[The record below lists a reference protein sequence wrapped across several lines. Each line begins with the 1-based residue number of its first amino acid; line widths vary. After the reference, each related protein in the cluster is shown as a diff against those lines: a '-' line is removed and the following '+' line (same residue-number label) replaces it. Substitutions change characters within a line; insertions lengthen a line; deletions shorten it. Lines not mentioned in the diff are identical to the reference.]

1 VRDYAERRRQ
11 GTLET
16 AASLRLLIV
25 LSGLLLLT
33 FAVACHAQAAPAAI
47 HAKVVRVSQAAPPAL
62 LPVPVPE
69 PSAQAVRYYES
80 GNVLWTVTTLWSLLV
95 PGIVLFTGLSAR
107 LRVLASRLGRSWYFT
122 LALYFMFFMLVYAA
136 ANLPLDL
143 YAGFLRPRE
152 YGLSA
157 QPFGAWLANE
167 IIARV
172 VELVVGLAFLWIPY
186 LLLKRA
192 RRFWWLY
199 IWAACVSIL
208 VLVIY
213 VQPVVIDPLFH
224 RFSPMQDKALQSRVL
239 AEVHRA
245 GVRNARVDEIH
256 QEAGDMDL
264 DAYVTGIGSSARI
277 VLSNTIIS
285 KLTPN
290 ELLFVVG
297 HETGHYVLGHVW
309 KTLIIVSLLLLPVIW
324 LIKYLAGRVLRRW
337 GARTRIGFTDVQDPA
352 SLPLFLLLFAV
363 FNFVL
368 TPPLLAYHRHVEYQA
383 DRFGL
388 ELTRNNHACATA
400 YLVLLNTD
408 LEYPRPGPVY
418 TLLRAD
424 HPSVAARID
433 FCNNYHPWLDEGRGK

>member
-1 VRDYAERRRQ
+1 M
-11 GTLET
+11 
-16 AASLRLLIV
+16 LRFLIL
-25 LSGLLLLT
+25 LSGLLLPT
-33 FAVACHAQAAPAAI
+33 FTAARHAQAAAAAI
-47 HAKVVRVSQAAPPAL
+47 EAQVAGVSQAAPPAL

-69 PSAQAVRYYES
+69 PSAQTVRYYDS
-80 GNVLWTVTTLWSLLV
+80 GNVLWTVSTLWGFLV

-107 LRVLASRLGRSWYFT
+107 LRALASRLGKSWYFT
-122 LALYFMFFMLVYAA
+122 LAVYFVFFLLVYAA
-136 ANLPLDL
+136 ANLPLEW
-143 YAGFLRPRE
+143 YAGFFRPRE

-167 IIARV
+167 IIARAA
-172 VELVVGLAFLWIPY
+172 ELVVGMAFLWIPY

-192 RRFWWLY
+192 RRCWWLY

-208 VLVIY
+208 VLLIY
-213 VQPVVIDPLFH
+213 VQPLVIDPLFH
-224 RFSPMQDKALQSRVL
+224 RFSPMQDKVLESRVL

-256 QEAGDMDL
+256 QDAGDKDL

-285 KLTPN
+285 KLNPN
-290 ELLFVVG
+290 QLLFVVG

-324 LIKYLAGRVLRRW
+324 LIKYLAGWVLRRW
-337 GARTRIGFTDVQDPA
+337 GARTRIGFTDVEDPA
-352 SLPLFLLLFAV
+352 SLPLFLLLFAG

-368 TPPLLAYHRHVEYQA
+368 MPPLLAYHRHVESQA

-408 LEYPRPGPVY
+408 LEYPRPGPLF

-424 HPSVAARID
+424 HPSIAARMD
-433 FCNNYHPWLDEGRGK
+433 FCNNYHPWLDQGRDK